1 MKLENLIKKK
11 ADLENKSISDYTTHD
26 WVIYH
31 KFGDYELLQE
41 LAKLPKETVI
51 YTIVHHVSASGMFRH
66 IEMFRIEDDVKIP
79 IRFLTE
85 EFFNYHINRK
95 TDFYGVGGCGMD
107 MGFAIVN
114 SLSYLVSNFQKN
126 SDEFLGTEQDGYYFT
141 QRWF

>member
-11 ADLENKSISDYTTHD
+11 ADLEKKSIGDYTTHD

-51 YTIVHHVSASGMFRH
+51 YTIVHHVSSSGMFRH
-66 IEMFRIEDDVKIP
+66 IEMFRIEDDQKIP

-107 MGFAIVN
+107 MGFAIVH
-114 SLSYLVSNFQKN
+114 SLSYLVSNFRKN
-126 SDEFLGTEQDGYYFT
+126 TEQDGYHFT